1 MLAFS
6 RRRASVASLL
16 IAALAVCGPS
26 FSFAAAPASAIKT
39 DPAKPGL
46 SQAIDQAIAAA
57 HKGPTAPQADDAEF
71 LRRVYL
77 DLAGRTPTVAEARA
91 FLADRVAGKRAA
103 LVDKLMA
110 SPEFPLRMSDAFN
123 AMLMERRGE
132 HEEWRKFLTKSF
144 EKNAPWDAMVREI
157 IDPNDK
163 DETTRGA
170 AYFAVNRLSKVG
182 QQETDFPGL
191 TRDVGRLFLG
201 MDLQCAQCHN
211 HLTID
216 SYKQVDFQGLYTVF
230 LNTAIRSDE
239 KFPALTENVMSKK
252 IDFMSVFDKQP
263 MQTGPRVPGLKE
275 ISIPTFKAGEEY
287 LVKPDRAKKIIG
299 VPKFSPLEELSKAV
313 TSPENKSFRDNIA
326 NRLWWLAMGRGQV
339 DPLDQF
345 NVDNKPSHPELLEKL
360 SNEMLTRK
368 FDMKS
373 VLREIML
380 SDAYARGSR
389 WTATDAKRPA
399 PQTYAAAIAKPLSAE
414 QLYQSLLTAT
424 GPHDPKLATPELK
437 KRFIVAFANP
447 PKEPEIEFAPSVK
460 AALFLSN
467 DAKVLELLESKP
479 GNLVDRL
486 SKLSDPDAVADEL
499 YLAVL
504 TRTPTTAEK
513 AEVRQLLGLKTIEKT
528 KLLGHLAWALA
539 SSTEFCL
546 NH

>member
-1 MLAFS
+1 MLALS
-6 RRRASVASLL
+6 RRCTSVPVFL
-16 IAALAVCGPS
+16 IAIVAACGPQS
-26 FSFAAAPASAIKT
+26 SSAAAPASK
-39 DPAKPGL
+39 PAL
-46 SQAIDQAIAAA
+46 SQSIDQAIASAN
-57 HKGPTAPQADDAEF
+57 KGPTAAQADDAEF

-77 DLAGRTPTVAEARA
+77 DLAGRTPTTAEARA
-91 FLADRVAGKRAA
+91 FLSDKNAAKRTS
-103 LVDKLMA
+103 LVDKLLTSA
-110 SPEFPLRMSDAFN
+110 EFPTRMTDAFN

-132 HEEWRKFLTKSF
+132 HDEWRKFLTTSF
-144 EKNAPWDAMVREI
+144 EKNVPWDAMVREM

-182 QQETDFPGL
+182 QQETDYPGL

-211 HLTID
+211 HLFID

-252 IDFMSVFDKQP
+252 IDFMSVFDKEP
-263 MQTGPRVPGLKE
+263 MQVGPRVPGLKE
-275 ISIPTFKAGEEY
+275 ISIPTFKSGEEY

-299 VPKFSPLEELSKAV
+299 VPKFSPLEELAKSV
-313 TSPENKSFRDNIA
+313 TSPENKSFRENIA
-326 NRLWWLAMGRGQV
+326 NRLWWLAMGRGLV

-345 NVDNKPSHPELLEKL
+345 HADNQPSHPELLSKL
-360 SNEMLTRK
+360 SEEMLARK

-389 WTATDAKRPA
+389 WTATDVKRPA
-399 PQTYAAAIAKPLSAE
+399 PQSYAAAIAKPLSAE
-414 QLYQSLLTAT
+414 QMYQSVLTAT
-424 GPHDPKLATPELK
+424 GPHDPKLADADLR
-437 KRFIVAFANP
+437 KRFVIAFANP

-467 DAKVLELLESKP
+467 DSKVLELLEAKP

-486 SKLSDPDAVADEL
+486 SKISDPDALAEEL
-499 YLAVL
+499 YLSVL

-513 AEVRQLLGLKTIEKT
+513 AEVRELLGLKNIEKT

>member
-1 MLAFS
+1 MLALS
-6 RRRASVASLL
+6 RRRASVACLL
-16 IAALAVCGPS
+16 IATLAVCDAR
-26 FSFAAAPASAIKT
+26 FSSAAAPASAIKS
-39 DPAKPGL
+39 DPAKPAL
-46 SQAIDQAIAAA
+46 SLAIDQAIAAA
-57 HKGPTAPQADDAEF
+57 NKGPTAPQADDSEF

-91 FLADRVAGKRAA
+91 FLADPVAGKRAA
-103 LVDKLMA
+103 LVDKLLA
-110 SPEFPLRMSDAFN
+110 SPEFPTRMSDAFN

-132 HEEWRKFLTKSF
+132 HDEWRKFLTKSF

-252 IDFMSVFDKQP
+252 IDFMSVFDKVP
-263 MQTGPRVPGLKE
+263 LSTGPRVPGLKE

-299 VPKFSPLEELSKAV
+299 VPKFSPLEELAKSV
-313 TSPENKSFRDNIA
+313 TSQENKAFRDNIA

-345 NVDNKPSHPELLEKL
+345 NLDNKASHPELLEKL
-360 SNEMLTRK
+360 SNEMLARK

-373 VLREIML
+373 MLRDIVL

-414 QLYQSLLTAT
+414 QLYQSILTAT

-437 KRFIVAFANP
+437 KRFITAFANP

-467 DAKVLELLESKP
+467 DAKVLELLEAKP
-479 GNLVDRL
+479 GNLIDRL
-486 SKLSDPDAVADEL
+486 SKITDPDALADEL
-499 YLAVL
+499 YIAVL

-513 AEVRQLLGLKTIEKT
+513 AEVRQLLGLKNIEKT

>member
-1 MLAFS
+1 MLALL
-6 RRRASVASLL
+6 RRRASTACLL
-16 IAALAVCGPS
+16 IAALAVCDPS
-26 FSFAAAPASAIKT
+26 ASSAAAPASAIKT
-39 DPAKPGL
+39 DPTKPAL
-46 SQAIDQAIAAA
+46 SQAIDQAIATAN
-57 HKGPTAPQADDAEF
+57 KGPTAAQADDAEY

-91 FLADRVAGKRAA
+91 FLADNVAGKRAA
-103 LVDKLMA
+103 LVDKLLA

-144 EKNAPWDAMVREI
+144 EKNVPWDAMVREI

-182 QQETDFPGL
+182 QQETDYPGL

-211 HLTID
+211 HLFID

-230 LNTAIRSDE
+230 LNTAIRSEE
-239 KFPALTENVMSKK
+239 KFPALTENVMAKK
-252 IDFMSVFDKQP
+252 IDFMSVFDKEP
-263 MQTGPRVPGLKE
+263 MQVGPRVPGLKE

-299 VPKFSPLEELSKAV
+299 VPKFSPLEELAKAV
-313 TSPENKSFRDNIA
+313 TAPENKSFRENIA
-326 NRLWWLAMGRGQV
+326 NRLWWLAMGRGLV

-345 NVDNKPSHPELLEKL
+345 HADNKPSHPELLDKL
-360 SNEMLTRK
+360 SNELLTRK

-373 VLREIML
+373 ILREILL
-380 SDAYARGSR
+380 SDAYSRGSR

-424 GPHDPKLATPELK
+424 GPHDAKLATPELR
-437 KRFIVAFANP
+437 KRFITAFANP

-460 AALFLSN
+460 GALFLSN
-467 DAKVLELLESKP
+467 DAKVLELLEAKP

-486 SKLSDPDAVADEL
+486 GKLSDSDAVADEL

-504 TRTPTTAEK
+504 SRTPTTAEK
-513 AEVRQLLGLKTIEKT
+513 AEVRQLLGLKNIEKT